1 MIEWL
6 EKIEMSKY
14 KNIFLENELRLY
26 LLSDVTKQQW
36 MEWIPNEKD
45 RKIIL
50 DAIHKIDSL
59 FFF

>member
-1 MIEWL
+1 
-6 EKIEMSKY
+6 
-14 KNIFLENELRLY
+14 
-26 LLSDVTKQQW
+26 

-59 FFF
+59 FFFWFGLMRQSKEKEENDNDMCDLSHLIPYIYL